1 MNTYLEGMEGEPLPY
16 LAQSDGRVTTL
27 MFLCILM
34 VSFAFSREKNYLL
47 QQAKSL
53 FINRERSS
61 MFDEANIID
70 IRYFILLISHTCIVL
85 GFCLFYYMTDTH
97 AAIFEKIPHM
107 YLLGGFIALIPV
119 YLFLKWGL
127 YGIVNWTFFQK
138 VRNSSWTTS
147 FFNLFIWLG
156 ILLLPLVLLVVYL
169 DISSPANLYLLGIV
183 VIIAKISLFWKSFS
197 NFFEKIHGAFHLI
210 LYFCALE
217 ILPDFVLWKGIEL
230 VSNNLIL
237 KL

>member
-47 QQAKSL
+47 QQVKSL

-97 AAIFEKIPHM
+97 AAIFKKIPHM

-169 DISSPANLYLLGIV
+169 DISSPINLYLLGIV

-217 ILPDFVLWKGIEL
+217 ILPDFILWKGIEL

>member
-127 YGIVNWTFFQK
+127 YGIVN
-138 VRNSSWTTS
+138 
-147 FFNLFIWLG
+147 
-156 ILLLPLVLLVVYL
+156 
-169 DISSPANLYLLGIV
+169 
-183 VIIAKISLFWKSFS
+183 
-197 NFFEKIHGAFHLI
+197 
-210 LYFCALE
+210 
-217 ILPDFVLWKGIEL
+217 
-230 VSNNLIL
+230 
-237 KL
+237 